1 MGRITLEIP
10 ESQVVEWVQQISPT
24 AKQEVLR
31 LLIPRLDAF
40 ETLVD
45 QGGRR
50 MRALCADRGL
60 DWDSL
65 TEDERERL
73 IDDLLHTGEA

>member
-1 MGRITLEIP
+1 MGRVTFEIS
-10 ESQVVEWVQQISPT
+10 ESQVVEWVQQISPA

-31 LLIPRLDAF
+31 ALIPRLDAF
-40 ETLVD
+40 EALVD
-45 QGGRR
+45 YGSQR
-50 MRALCADRGL
+50 MRALYAERGQ

-73 IDDLLHTGEA
+73 IDELLHENEA